1 MCEGFRELSVLI
13 PCESERVREREEV
26 GAVELPLLLF
36 IISLSFNYP
45 ALLHGERGVGPELH
59 R

>member
-13 PCESERVREREEV
+13 LRESERVREREGD
-26 GAVELPLLLF
+26 GAAELPLLLC

-45 ALLHGERGVGPELH
+45 ALLHGERRVGPELH